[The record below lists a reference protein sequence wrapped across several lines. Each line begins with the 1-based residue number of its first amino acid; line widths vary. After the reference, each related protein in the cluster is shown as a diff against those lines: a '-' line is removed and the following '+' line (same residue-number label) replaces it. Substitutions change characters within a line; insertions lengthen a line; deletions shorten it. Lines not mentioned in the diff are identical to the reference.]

1 MQCKPLK
8 DKLMKKNVIV
18 FGLIAGLIVSVLM
31 VLSIAKCYSDPNLEH
46 SMLIGYAS
54 MVLAFSFI
62 FVGIKN
68 YRDKYN
74 DGLITFG
81 KAFKI
86 GLYISLIAST
96 IYVMVWL
103 IDFYVFIPD
112 FMDRYVAQ
120 AIREAKSSGA
130 SAAELAKQAKE
141 LAANQQMYKNP
152 VMVVLFTYMEILP
165 VGLLVSL
172 VAALILKRKP
182 ISLASKT
189 V

>member
-1 MQCKPLK
+1 M
-8 DKLMKKNVIV
+8 MKKNVIV
-18 FGLIAGLIVSVLM
+18 FGLIAGLIVSTLM
-31 VLSIAKCYSDPNLEH
+31 VLSMARCYSDPNLEH

-96 IYVMVWL
+96 IYVIVWMV
-103 IDFYVFIPD
+103 DYYVFMPD
-112 FMDRYVAQ
+112 FMDKYVFQ
-120 AIREAKSSGA
+120 AMREAKAGGA
-130 SAAELAKQAKE
+130 SPAELAEKAKD
-141 LAANQQMYKNP
+141 LAENQKLYKNP
-152 VMVVLFTYMEILP
+152 IMVVLFTYMEILP
-165 VGLLVSL
+165 VGILISFF
-172 VAALILKRKP
+172 AALILKRKP
-182 ISLASKT
+182 GTPIVA
-189 V
+189 